1 MAYRLFIREFFRS
14 FGVTASLLP
23 SSRFLAAAMLDPVDF
38 REPRTI
44 VELGPGTGVMTQE
57 ILRRMTPDSR
67 LFAFEVNPHFIRHLR
82 AQFRDPRLTVL
93 HADACEL
100 AGHLQAHHAGA
111 LDAVI
116 SSLGLTSMPHSIRT
130 RIVQQAESCLAP
142 HGVLTQFQYLTS
154 RRPVPEIPA
163 LRIKPFREKQ
173 FLHTYF
179 PTIATRRVLLN
190 FPPAVVFACYKIG

>member
-38 REPRTI
+38 RTPRTI
-44 VELGPGTGVMTQE
+44 VELGPGTGVMTKE
-57 ILRRMTPDSR
+57 ILRRMTTDSR

-82 AQFRDPRLTVL
+82 AQYNDPRLTVL
-93 HADACEL
+93 LADACEL
-100 AGHLQAHHAGA
+100 ADHLQAHNAGA

-142 HGVLTQFQYLTS
+142 DGVLTQFQYLTS

-163 LRIKPFREKQ
+163 LRVSRSGRSSSY
-173 FLHTYF
+173 T
-179 PTIATRRVLLN
+179 PTFQPSRRG
-190 FPPAVVFACYKIG
+190 ASC

>member
-1 MAYRLFIREFFRS
+1 LAYRLFIREFFRT
-14 FGVTASLLP
+14 FRVTASLVP

-38 REPRTI
+38 RKPCTI
-44 VELGPGTGVMTQE
+44 VELGPGTGVMTKE

-67 LFAFEVNPHFIRHLR
+67 LFAFEVNPQFIRHLR
-82 AQFRDPRLTVL
+82 AQHRDPRLTVL

-100 AGHLQAHHAGA
+100 ADHLRDHNAGA

-116 SSLGLTSMPHSIRT
+116 SSLGLTNMPHSIRT

-142 HGVLTQFQYLTS
+142 GGVLTQFQYLTS
-154 RRPVPEIPA
+154 RRPIPDLPA

-173 FLHTYF
+173 FLHAYF
-179 PTIATRRVLLN
+179 PTITTRRVLMN
-190 FPPAVVFACYKIG
+190 FPPAVVFACYK